1 MWFCILMI
9 PVLIL
14 NYVNFCNILIIMYV
28 NSPNIVC
35 SFKPLGLHFYRFK
48 VFSFYSFQ
56 FKCASN
62 VKSLFKNVFSSYF
75 LKCIA
80 NIVCLFACLILLILC
95 ILWPPISLHDSQ
107 DCTVV
112 YSYIFVFHNVFF
124 IIILLMF
131 YNVLFQQDNKS
142 VKLTLLVGLS
152 KGVKT
157 QWMN

>member
-1 MWFCILMI
+1 M
-9 PVLIL
+9 
-14 NYVNFCNILIIMYV
+14 
-28 NSPNIVC
+28 
-35 SFKPLGLHFYRFK
+35 
-48 VFSFYSFQ
+48 
-56 FKCASN
+56 
-62 VKSLFKNVFSSYF
+62 
-75 LKCIA
+75 
-80 NIVCLFACLILLILC
+80 
-95 ILWPPISLHDSQ
+95 SLHDSQ

-157 QWMN
+157 Q